1 MPVPERATFQTGSSQ
16 PHGPMCVQH
25 GFAGSAHAERE
36 RSLLVPPAFSLPGRA
51 RETGREGA
59 PGLPFLRLPSR
70 PDAEL
75 GKGTRQSDR
84 RATTV
89 ASSLALLPPPTLP
102 PAASTIAFSAPGVR
116 HCAQRSQPQ
125 ERSTP
130 RRSSPARRKRHWKRV
145 PEMRQMSTVECGACC
160 LAIILTYYGRATSV
174 SEVREQCG
182 VGRDGLS
189 ALAIVK
195 AARQYGLRVR
205 AVSLKKNN
213 ARFVNLPAIVHWEAN
228 HFVVVERWTPRY
240 VDIVDPAV
248 GRRRLTS
255 GEFSRGFT
263 GVVLMLEPGEQ
274 FERRSA
280 ARMSSFWTYL
290 RALPHVSRVVI
301 PIVGASLLLQIL
313 GLGAPLLTAFVV
325 DKVIPMKSSD
335 LLVLLG
341 IGVLLLLLI
350 QGVTKL
356 LRSALLI
363 SLQTR
368 LDAQMMTGFFRHLL
382 SLPYRFFQM
391 RQNGD
396 LLARVESNTVIRDTL
411 TSQMI
416 STVLDSCSVFIY
428 LIVLLTQSR
437 LIAGVAVAIGAFQV
451 GLLLLTGPVI
461 RRLTTRDLVAQGK
474 AQSYLNEVLAGI
486 AAVKAAGAERRALV
500 RWTHLFFDEMS
511 ISVRRNYFVSG
522 VSVVFETVQF
532 LAPLLL
538 LWIGATLVIDG
549 SISTGSMLALNA
561 LAVSFLVPLSSLAAN
576 GQNFQIV
583 RAHFERIADV
593 LDSEPEQDLR
603 QVHIPPRLSGRVE
616 LRHVSF
622 QYSPNTPPIL
632 NDVSLHIQPG
642 QKVALVGKTGSGKST
657 LGKLLIGLITPTS
670 GEILFDG
677 IALQQLHYQEVRRQ
691 FGVVLQDAFIFSGSV
706 RENISFNDQRMEPE
720 RIIKAAQAAA
730 IHADIE
736 KMPMG
741 YETQLSEGGSVF
753 SGGQR
758 QRLALARALANRPAL
773 LLLDE
778 ATSALDVMTE
788 RAVEQNLQRLSCTQI
803 VIAHRLSTIRNADI
817 ILVLDQGRVVEQ
829 GTHQQLLRR
838 HGFYARLIEIQIE
851 NGEIEVA

>member
-1 MPVPERATFQTGSSQ
+1 MPAPERAIFQINASQ
-16 PHGPMCVQH
+16 QNGQRRAQH
-25 GFAGSAHAERE
+25 GLPGSLDSENERN
-36 RSLLVPPAFSLPGRA
+36 LLVPPAFSLPDQTWK
-51 RETGREGA
+51 TGSEAA

-70 PDAEL
+70 PDA
-75 GKGTRQSDR
+75 RQGENTSQSSRQDR
-84 RATTV
+84 A
-89 ASSLALLPPPTLP
+89 APSHPPLSSPPTLA
-102 PAASTIAFSAPGVR
+102 PAASTVASDAPGM
-116 HCAQRSQPQ
+116 QRSGPRQQ
-125 ERSTP
+125 RERPTGQ
-130 RRSSPARRKRHWKRV
+130 RRSPVRRKRPWKRV
-145 PEMRQMSTVECGACC
+145 PEMRQMSAVECGACC

-189 ALAIVK
+189 ALAIAK
-195 AARQYGLRVR
+195 TARQYGLRVR
-205 AVSLKKNN
+205 AVSLKKQD
-213 ARFVNLPAIVHWEAN
+213 ARFVSLPAIVHWEAN
-228 HFVVVERWTPRY
+228 HFVVVERWSARS

-248 GRRRLTS
+248 GRRRVTRR
-255 GEFSRGFT
+255 EFSRGFT
-263 GVVLMLEPGEQ
+263 GLVLMLEPGEQ
-274 FERRSA
+274 FERRA
-280 ARMSSFWTYL
+280 PARVSSFRVYL
-290 RALPHVSRVVI
+290 RALPHLSRVVVQ
-301 PIVGASLLLQIL
+301 IVGASLLLQIL

-325 DKVIPMKSSD
+325 DRVIPMKNTD

-356 LRSALLI
+356 LRSALLL

-368 LDAQMMTGFFRHLL
+368 LDTQMMTGFFRHLL

-391 RQNGD
+391 RLNGD
-396 LLARVESNTVIRDTL
+396 LLARVESNTAIRDML

-416 STVLDSCSVFIY
+416 STVLDSCTVFLY
-428 LIVLLTQSR
+428 LIVLLIQSR
-437 LIAGVAVAIGAFQV
+437 LIAGIAVAIGAFQV

-461 RRLTTRDLVAQGK
+461 RRLTTQDLVAQGK
-474 AQSYLNEVLAGI
+474 TQGYLNEVLTGI
-486 AAVKAAGAERRALV
+486 AVVKAAGAERRALA
-500 RWTHLFFDEMS
+500 RWSHLFFDEMS

-522 VSVVFETVQF
+522 VSIVFETVQF

-538 LWIGATLVIDG
+538 LWVGATQVMAG
-549 SISTGSMLALNA
+549 SMTTGSMLALNT

-593 LDSEPEQDLR
+593 LDSEPEQDVH
-603 QVHIPPRLSGRVE
+603 QVQTPPRLSGNVE

-622 QYSPNTPPIL
+622 QYDPQTPPLL
-632 NDVSLHIQPG
+632 NDITLQIQPG

-677 IALQQLHYQEVRRQ
+677 LALQQLHYQEVRRQ
-691 FGVVLQDAFIFSGSV
+691 FGVVLQDAFLFSGTV
-706 RENISFNDQRMEPE
+706 RENISLNDPHMEPE
-720 RIIKAAQAAA
+720 RIIRAAQAAA
-730 IHADIE
+730 IHEDIVQ
-736 KMPMG
+736 MPMG
-741 YETQLSEGGSVF
+741 YETLLSEGGSVF

-817 ILVLDQGRVVEQ
+817 ILVLDQGRIVEQ
-829 GTHQQLLRR
+829 GRHQQLLRR
-838 HGFYARLIEIQIE
+838 RGFYTRLIEIQIE